1 MQNPLHAYSRKAPC
15 AARGRSA
22 ARDVRRAT
30 TLPLKSPSAETE
42 SADSKVTWLRR

>member
-15 AARGRSA
+15 VARGKSA

-30 TLPLKSPSAETE
+30 TLPLGRLP
-42 SADSKVTWLRR
+42 LRRIGRQ

>member
-15 AARGRSA
+15 AARGKSA

-30 TLPLKSPSAETE
+30 TLPLSRFRG
-42 SADSKVTWLRR
+42 DGIGRQ